1 MKEKK
6 TSQIRS
12 TRANAQFNFSDNQI
26 LLIVDEV
33 KKGLSRK
40 EVCVK
45 YGIAYATIGRW
56 MHKYTH
62 EVKKV
67 KVSALQKREVVRAV
81 TEGRMT
87 IKEAQL
93 ATGVASKKSVGEWI
107 RRSRRESADIAV
119 KNEIPMPTRTI
130 DDQATELATAKLKIA
145 ALETMIDIAEEQF
158 KINIRKKSGAKQL
171 QK

>member
-12 TRANAQFNFSDNQI
+12 NRTNAQFNFSDNQI
-26 LLIVDEV
+26 LLIIEEV

-40 EVCVK
+40 EVCLK

-67 KVSALQKREVVRAV
+67 KVSDLQKREVVRAV

-93 ATGVASKKSVGEWI
+93 LTKVASDTSIREWI
-107 RRSRRESADIAV
+107 RLARKESADIAA
-119 KNEIPMPTRTI
+119 KNIMIELQPAANDI
-130 DDQATELATAKLKIA
+130 QKELADAKLKIA
-145 ALETMIDIAEEQF
+145 ALDTMIDIAEEQF